1 MVIRKLFV
9 ASLISLSIA
18 TPCLAGKSFNER
30 VNPFL
35 KRNDTVFI
43 IAKGMF
49 DAGLNKDEKV
59 YDALCKMYG
68 EEHAETVRA
77 LLCYFTAQVQEY
89 LKNKPLFE
97 AKE

>member
-1 MVIRKLFV
+1 MLKRTMLALTLVV
-9 ASLISLSIA
+9 GVSV
-18 TPCLAGKSFNER
+18 PCFAGLSFNER

-77 LLCYFTAQVQEY
+77 LLCYLTAQVQEY